1 MDLEGVIK
9 MGELSEEDKAQL
21 EYICKWNKMK
31 EEKRKD
37 KQYRRSTR
45 KFHFLRA
52 KWYLKNAFE
61 DLKLGLF
68 I

>member
-1 MDLEGVIK
+1 LGGAIK
-9 MGELSEEDKAQL
+9 MGKLSEEDKAQL
-21 EYICKWNKMK
+21 EYIYKWNKMK
-31 EEKRKD
+31 EERKKE
-37 KQYRRSTR
+37 KQHRRSTR